1 MSLRRQ
7 VTTGVITKIEPKQ
20 LHILVTAET
29 DHEGRHYVT
38 LLQVGFTNYRLT
50 IGDTLSWSAVYGGA
64 FSRVMWWRGG
74 GPHGRFC
81 TLWLLEIESQKI
93 IPSKDREQ

>member
-7 VTTGVITKIEPKQ
+7 VTCGVITRIEAKQ

-38 LLQVGFTNYRLT
+38 LLQVGFTNYRLA
-50 IGDTLSWSAVYGGA
+50 IGDTLSWSTVYNGL
-64 FSRVMWWRGG
+64 FSSVLWWRGARMKSG
-74 GPHGRFC
+74 LC
-81 TLWLLEIESQKI
+81 KLWLVGIESQKI
-93 IPSKDREQ
+93 IPSKDHEQ

>member
-7 VTTGVITKIEPKQ
+7 VTCGVITRIEPKQ

-38 LLQVGFTNYRLT
+38 LLQVGFTNYRLS
-50 IGDTLSWSAVYGGA
+50 IGDTLSWSTIYNGV
-64 FSRVMWWRGG
+64 FSSVMWWRGA
-74 GPHGRFC
+74 GRKGSF
-81 TLWLLEIESQKI
+81 LRLYLVGIESQKI
-93 IPSKDREQ
+93 TPSKDREQ

>member
-7 VTTGVITKIEPKQ
+7 VTCGVITRIEPKQ

-38 LLQVGFTNYRLT
+38 LLQVGFTNYRLA
-50 IGDTLSWSAVYGGA
+50 IGDTLSWSTVYNGVFSRACGGA
-64 FSRVMWWRGG
+64 GAARTVGSV
-74 GPHGRFC
+74 RFGC
-81 TLWLLEIESQKI
+81 WQSSPRK
-93 IPSKDREQ
+93 